1 MASKIILKKS
11 SVANKVPI
19 VSDLDFGELAINY
32 LDSKL
37 YFKKADGISIGSFSS
52 VALEVTYPILLDD
65 VSAQTDSE
73 KSVFN
78 LRESAVQLSTTKI
91 VSSRDLTV
99 TVNGKYLQPYVNDAD
114 YVFMPV
120 HIDCKG
126 FRVRENRL
134 VIYSAPEVGSKIS
147 IVLQTIPTKQNP
159 RRYPFSASNI
169 GLGD

>member
-11 SVANKVPI
+11 SIANKIPI

-37 YFKKADGISIGSFSS
+37 YFKKADGISIGSFS
-52 VALEVTYPILLDD
+52 VPAEVTYPILLDD

-78 LRESAVQLSTTKI
+78 LRESAVPLSTTKI

-99 TVNGKYLQPYVNDAD
+99 TVNGKYLQPYVTDAD

-134 VIYSAPEVGSKIS
+134 VIYSAPEVGSQIS